1 MRQNVDENTT
11 KLFRKLDS
19 KVNEIRYNAISTE
32 HPDSYV
38 KKMMLPVYENCKLRT
53 GKGVFAQMKEVVS
66 KKLTGPKN
74 IYLEIQETAIADFEE
89 YVDSWVATAR
99 KDIGKDFQSIIDDF
113 NRRFDNVEPEDE
125 TKREFRKEL
134 LDTVQKATR
143 VMDTEMKAQLD
154 ACSVYR

>member
-74 IYLEIQETAIADFEE
+74 IYPRNPGDYDCRLRR
-89 YVDSWVATAR
+89 VCRLLVATAR